1 MLTRTLNQLSL
12 MHQRALTPAQW
23 RKPKEL
29 LDWSLAAR
37 VMLLKRRSR
46 VMIKGYIA
54 IGCILAMMIAGILRQ
69 IDPSHWPLWASIGLG
84 FSAIEV
90 AMLRILARK
99 KIANGISGYEVYQ
112 LRKRIARK
120 QIYRLRIAQRFIR
133 QCTALYRHYPIEE
146 TRNAVLQFTGVQLS
160 DRQTITIVQQLRYRY
175 RLGAIAEYNL
185 PGHEIQHDH

>member
-1 MLTRTLNQLSL
+1 MLRRIENTLNQLDL
-12 MHQRALTPAQW
+12 MHQRALTPMQW

-29 LDWSLAAR
+29 LDYSKAAR
-37 VMLLKRRSR
+37 VMLLRRHSR
-46 VMIKGYIA
+46 VMIKRYIA
-54 IGCILAMMIAGILRQ
+54 VACVLVMMVAGILRQ
-69 IDPSHWPLWASIGLG
+69 IFPADWPLWAAIGLG

-90 AMLRILARK
+90 IMILVLARK

-146 TRNAVLQFTGVQLS
+146 TRNAVLQFTGIQLS
-160 DRQTITIVQQLRYRY
+160 DRQTIAIVQQLRYRY
-175 RLGAIAEYNL
+175 RLGPIAEYNL
-185 PGHEIQHDH
+185 PGYEE